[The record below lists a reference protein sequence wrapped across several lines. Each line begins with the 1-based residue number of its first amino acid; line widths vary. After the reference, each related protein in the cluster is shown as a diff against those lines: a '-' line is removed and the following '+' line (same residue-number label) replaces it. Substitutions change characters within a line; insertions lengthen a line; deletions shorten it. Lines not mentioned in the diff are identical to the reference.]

1 MPSVMQRIGTPN
13 PRHNLNNKYRA
24 HLENVDPE
32 LSKYNEI
39 IRTRSIDAIYLEKLQ
54 PGFEDFNSSQKRQER
69 RLDVKW
75 NCCTYL
81 EYQRALDKAA
91 RESKN
96 NIGKKGKPPIREIVW
111 QFGNPAQGY
120 GSRHQT
126 AETREKI
133 KVMLMECQVKAEE
146 RYPQFAWGDLIFH
159 ADEISVD
166 ADDADHG
173 SLHLHSSFV
182 PICYHN
188 KQGPAAQV
196 AFERC
201 LQEMGFD
208 CFTAWKH
215 DLDNIMTEVLHD
227 YGLER
232 TYMDNCEK
240 HQDSTEWHRQQKEI
254 RRTKEL
260 MKETALANQR
270 FHEIESTIAKTL
282 QDLDKRIKSY
292 GRKSIEE
299 VINNPED
306 TYSNILFLAAEC
318 DENRFIELDREG
330 GELKEALLN
339 NAFERAHDPIRNDLE
354 KRIENIQSRNSELTW
369 AERQKMWEEYN
380 QISQYFW
387 GLYKEFQNDIKM
399 ELAETYF
406 RRSMAKRSYYL
417 TLYYMDECRT
427 LLGFL
432 IELIRSIF
440 EAAQWKQYERKIEEC
455 KEELKILKDFTAA
468 FSDFSL
474 EYRDALKA
482 GKVPCESC
490 LEIMADIIQG
500 VDYNYQQFLIG
511 KEQEHQKYLEKYQ
524 DRKFSW

>member
-39 IRTRSIDAIYLEKLQ
+39 IRTRSVDEIYREKLQ
-54 PGFEDFNSSQKRQER
+54 PGFEEFNSRQKRKER

-96 NIGKKGKPPIREIVW
+96 NIDKKGKPPIREIVW

-120 GSRHQT
+120 GSRQQT
-126 AETREKI
+126 AETRETI

-159 ADEISVD
+159 ADEVSVD
-166 ADDADHG
+166 AEGNDHG

-182 PICYHN
+182 PICYSN

-201 LQEMGFD
+201 LKEMGFD
-208 CFTAWKH
+208 SFNAWKH
-215 DLDNIMTEVLHD
+215 DLDHIMEEVLHD

-232 TYMDNCEK
+232 TYMDNYEK
-240 HQDSTEWHRQQKEI
+240 HQDSTEWHRQQNEI

-260 MKETALANQR
+260 KKETSLANQR
-270 FHEIESTIAKTL
+270 LQHIDDTIEKTL
-282 QDLDKRIKSY
+282 KDLDKRIESY

-299 VINNPED
+299 VLQNPEN
-306 TYSNILFLAAEC
+306 TYNNILFLAAEC
-318 DENRFIELDREG
+318 DDDRFLALDQEG
-330 GELKEALLN
+330 RELKEELLN
-339 NAFERAHDPIRNDLE
+339 NAFARAQNPIRNDLE
-354 KRIENIQSRNSELTW
+354 KRIEHIQSRNSELTW

-380 QISQYFW
+380 QVSQYFW
-387 GLYKEFQNDIKM
+387 DLYKEFQNDMKSD
-399 ELAETYF
+399 LATAYF

-417 TLYYMDECRT
+417 TLYYMDECKT

-432 IELIRSIF
+432 IELIRSFF
-440 EAAQWKQYERKIEEC
+440 EESEWRQYERKIEEC
-455 KEELKILKDFTAA
+455 KEDLKILKEYTSA
-468 FSDFSL
+468 FSDFSA
-474 EYRDALKA
+474 EYRDALKS
-482 GKVPCESC
+482 GRLPFESC
-490 LEIMADIIQG
+490 LETMAAIIQG
-500 VDYNYQQFLIG
+500 VDHNYQQFLLDR
-511 KEQEHQKYLEKYQ
+511 QENHKMYFEK
-524 DRKFSW
+524 